1 MQKKINIL
9 ADEFKGLNREVELFT
24 DRFENFKFDNEAM
37 NELQAALISFED
49 RSEDIVSSHIVEN
62 RVQIEA
68 VLSPK
73 SERLI
78 GALGEG
84 KVAMD
89 NVNNKLTIVGDS
101 LDETELSVDYLHE
114 RSNELTNDFIEMMQS
129 SSRVFDESILT
140 ITQDVENVLTAS
152 LDALDA
158 ALLTINDLIDDNVS
172 LVEESI
178 HEPIFALNEAIVSKS
193 SEISDFIKNAI
204 NTETIDYV
212 QVEVLDNI
220 QQKFDE
226 LFDWFKEATLE
237 IVASIINGGKANDDM
252 RSEMEIPLEIVELA
266 MEPIESALNSIKGVA
281 GTVGISLEIC

>member
-24 DRFENFKFDNEAM
+24 ARFENFKFDNEAM
-37 NELQAALISFED
+37 NELQVALISFED
-49 RSEDIVSSHIVEN
+49 RSEGIVSSHIVEN

-68 VLSPK
+68 ILSPK

-78 GALGEG
+78 DVLGEG
-84 KVAMD
+84 RLAMD
-89 NVNNKLTIVGDS
+89 NINNKLTLVGDS
-101 LDETELSVDYLHE
+101 LDEKELSIDYLHE
-114 RSNELTNDFIEMMQS
+114 RSNELTNSFIEVIQS
-129 SSRVFDESILT
+129 SSGVFDESILT
-140 ITQDVENVLTAS
+140 ITQDVEGILTAS
-152 LDALDA
+152 LEALDA

-178 HEPIFALNEAIVSKS
+178 HEPIFALNEEIVSKS

-204 NTETIDYV
+204 NAETIDYV

-237 IVASIINGGKANDDM
+237 IVASIISGGKGNDDT

-266 MEPIESALNSIKGVA
+266 MEPIESALNSIKAVA
-281 GTVGISLEIC
+281 GTVGISI